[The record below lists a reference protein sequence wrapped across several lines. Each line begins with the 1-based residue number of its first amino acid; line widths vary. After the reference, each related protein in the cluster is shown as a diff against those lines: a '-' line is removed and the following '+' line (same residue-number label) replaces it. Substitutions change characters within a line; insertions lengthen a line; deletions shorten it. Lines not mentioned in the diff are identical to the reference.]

1 MGNNEFTVNMDKQG
15 DGDGG
20 NFYLGES
27 RTMARADL
35 ITAIEFIKWAKKAIH
50 ELREALDKEESFFT
64 TRQFDQID
72 EELGTAILMLKD
84 ITLKI

>member
-20 NFYLGES
+20 NFYLGEA
-27 RTMARADL
+27 RTMIRADL
-35 ITAIEFIKWAKKAIH
+35 ITAIEFIKWSKKATN
-50 ELREALDKEESFFT
+50 ELREALQKEESLHT

-72 EELGTAILMLKD
+72 DELGTAILMLKD
-84 ITLKI
+84 ITVKI